1 MLNNAQSFFTRAPWL
16 VFAPGVVI
24 ALTVW
29 CLFILGDGLRDA
41 LDPSTSRSR
50 TTADRDAQRLQ
61 AELIAPRRRWRPAPA
76 DPRRGP
82 AARLDTA

>member
-29 CLFILGDGLRDA
+29 CLFTLGDGLRDA
-41 LDPSTSRSR
+41 LDPKHIT
-50 TTADRDAQRLQ
+50 
-61 AELIAPRRRWRPAPA
+61 
-76 DPRRGP
+76 
-82 AARLDTA
+82 

>member
-29 CLFILGDGLRDA
+29 CLFPLGDGLRDA
-41 LDPSTSRSR
+41 LDPKHIT
-50 TTADRDAQRLQ
+50 
-61 AELIAPRRRWRPAPA
+61 
-76 DPRRGP
+76 
-82 AARLDTA
+82 